1 MFRVMDSS
9 YGSWTV
15 EGTEIKTSR
24 GGDSYE
30 SFSSVTESII
40 MMLSGA
46 VPYSLLKVCG
56 VEIFEGLRSRNIDV
70 TCIFSFCLNS
80 RHSLRVLIVV

>member
-1 MFRVMDSS
+1 MFRVINSS
-9 YGSWTV
+9 YGSLTV

-46 VPYSLLKVCG
+46 VPYSLLKGCG
-56 VEIFEGLRSRNIDV
+56 VDILM
-70 TCIFSFCLNS
+70 CLAFSLC
-80 RHSLRVLIVV
+80 V

>member
-9 YGSWTV
+9 YRSWTV

-30 SFSSVTESII
+30 SFSSVTEGII

-46 VPYSLLKVCG
+46 VPYSLLKGYG
-56 VEIFEGLRSRNIDV
+56 VDILM
-70 TCIFSFCLNS
+70 
-80 RHSLRVLIVV
+80 

>member
-9 YGSWTV
+9 FRLLTF

-30 SFSSVTESII
+30 TFSSVTEGII
-40 MMLSGA
+40 VMLSGA
-46 VPYSLLKVCG
+46 VPYSLLKGCG
-56 VEIFEGLRSRNIDV
+56 VDILM
-70 TCIFSFCLNS
+70 
-80 RHSLRVLIVV
+80 